1 MVVGSMYCVVR
12 VLVVVAIAS
21 LSLEDDC
28 LKDLQTRILP
38 KPVPSTPEG
47 LIIILIIII
56 ISHNFDIIIIIIIII
71 IIKV

>member
-1 MVVGSMYCVVR
+1 MYCVLR

-28 LKDLQTRILP
+28 VKGLQTRILL
-38 KPVPSTPEG
+38 KPVPVTPEG

-56 ISHNFDIIIIIIIII
+56 ICHNFDIITIIIIIIIII
-71 IIKV
+71 IF